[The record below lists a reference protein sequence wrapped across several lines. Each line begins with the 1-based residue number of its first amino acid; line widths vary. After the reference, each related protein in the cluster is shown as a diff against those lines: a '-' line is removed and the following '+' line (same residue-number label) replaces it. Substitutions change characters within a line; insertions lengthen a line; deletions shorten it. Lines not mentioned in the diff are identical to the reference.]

1 MKIPIEAA
9 EIIAFDKLTFYYN
22 HKMYL
27 KRPKMKKVANPLEP
41 ITSKKHAENIINSRK
56 RHKFSEYENN
66 LLDLHNLEKE
76 GIVKENSYR
85 NLAKKGITRRN
96 VLDVKDDNCNDL
108 DEAIIVFI
116 RNRLNDK

>member
-1 MKIPIEAA
+1 MEIPIEAA

-27 KRPKMKKVANPLEP
+27 KRPKMKKAIKPLDP
-41 ITSKKHAENIINSRK
+41 ITSKKHAENIIGSRK

-76 GIVKENSYR
+76 GLIKESSYR

-96 VLDVKDDNCNDL
+96 VLDVKDGNCDYL
-108 DEAIIVFI
+108 DEEIIDYI
-116 RNRLNDK
+116 HNRLKD